1 MSRRT
6 GLVAGLVGAAAT
18 GVIAAGLTAEKLA
31 VGRMRRQVESQPGLV
46 YGRVEG
52 TSRRVLTDDGLSLYA
67 ETDDPPADGARY
79 PFTTVFAHGYALSHD
94 SWAFQR
100 SALRLRG
107 PVVSYDQRSHGRS
120 DRAPADACTITAC
133 GNDLARVIEQ
143 LVPTG
148 KVVLVGHSM
157 GGMSIMSLAQH
168 HPALFAERV
177 AGVVLAATSAAGVG
191 TIDFGLHGPVAR
203 FADRLTPALVAAA
216 VRVPMLIER
225 SRKADNDLSLLIA
238 RRYSFAST
246 VPGDRVQFVAQ
257 MLAHTPIEVVA
268 DFYPT
273 FGTHDGRA
281 GLAAMHGTPVQ
292 VIGAVQD
299 RITPVDEARAI
310 AAALPAAA
318 YAELDPSGHLLMLEH
333 PRRVTEAV
341 LALAERAA
349 ERIRADD
356 AALATG
362 ASSTNGKS
370 DT

>member
-1 MSRRT
+1 MSRRIS
-6 GLVAGLVGAAAT
+6 LVAGLVGAAAT

-31 VGRMRRQVESQPGLV
+31 VGRIRRQVESEAVLS
-46 YGRVEG
+46 YGDVQG
-52 TSRRVLTDDGLSLYA
+52 TPRRVLTADGLSLYA
-67 ETDDPPADGARY
+67 ETDEGPAGDPAY
-79 PFTTVFAHGYALSHD
+79 PFTTVFIHGYALSHD

-107 PVVSYDQRSHGRS
+107 PVVAYDQRSHGRS
-120 DRAPADACTITAC
+120 DRAPAHSCTIYAC

-143 LVPTG
+143 LVPSG

-157 GGMSIMSLAQH
+157 GGMSIMSLADN
-168 HPALFAERV
+168 HPQLFADRV

-191 TIDFGLHGPVAR
+191 TIDFGLRGPAAR

-216 VRVPMLIER
+216 IRVPMIIER

-273 FGTHDGRA
+273 FGAHDGRS
-281 GLAAMHGTPVQ
+281 GLAAMHDTPVQ
-292 VIGAVQD
+292 VIGATQD

-318 YAELDPSGHLLMLEH
+318 YAELDPCGHLLMLEH

-341 LALAERAA
+341 LALADRAA
-349 ERIRADD
+349 ARIQADDTVPMTRADKGGN
-356 AALATG
+356 A
-362 ASSTNGKS
+362 
-370 DT
+370 

>member
-6 GLVAGLVGAAAT
+6 NLVAGLVGAAAT

-46 YGRVEG
+46 YGRVQG

-67 ETDDPPADGARY
+67 ETDDPPADGALY
-79 PFTTVFAHGYALSHD
+79 PITTVFAHGYALSHD

-143 LVPTG
+143 LVTTG

-191 TIDFGLHGPVAR
+191 TIDFGLHGSVAR

-362 ASSTNGKS
+362 ASSTNGRS